1 MITIDPGRTYFLM
14 TGMTSFASS
23 DGRAKTIV
31 RRAGASFSFSDL
43 LRRAGPGH
51 GATQRYL
58 KQLVVDEVLIVD
70 NERPQPRYGANTA
83 HPLYAELRA
92 LLAKTAGAE

>member
-1 MITIDPGRTYFLM
+1 M
-14 TGMTSFASS
+14 TARQQSILSTTLLSPDAL
-23 DGRAKTIV
+23 
-31 RRAGASFSFSDL
+31 FSFSDL

-58 KQLVVDEVLIVD
+58 KQLVVEAVLIVD
-70 NERPQPRYGANTA
+70 NERPQPRYGANPE

-92 LLAKTAGAE
+92 LLAKTVNTD